1 MNKSQARKILGLDGS
16 EDKREIKRKYRKLM
30 HEHHPDNSDS
40 DDSKLAAKINTA
52 YELIMKGYADSAS
65 GQGDRFS
72 QSTKSNHDTTKRTS
86 RPKHKPWS
94 AKENKNAFCAR
105 PILHEVE
112 DFEGNNLGTIEI
124 ARGKYIWT
132 KDEEF
137 SMFLKSLYETSKELL
152 DNARPSLFFEL
163 PEMIKQKYLADI
175 SYLLTGQF
183 IDSSLTLNE
192 LALVDADSYKVNAM
206 LELESGVTPPKAGS
220 VLYPAGVSNHRLY
233 LRNKV
238 GEIVGYLSFKD
249 DRLYYV
255 VIPLFEQKK
264 AQVKMIVADS
274 VQRNRR
280 GNKYAD
286 IDLWIRV
293 LPTETSEI
301 ESTNNQIRN
310 LLEKYAHEGF

>member
-16 EDKREIKRKYRKLM
+16 EDKREIKKKYRKLM
-30 HEHHPDNSDS
+30 HEHHPDNSNS

-52 YELIMKGYADSAS
+52 YELIMKNYADSAS
-65 GQGDRFS
+65 NSGN
-72 QSTKSNHDTTKRTS
+72 QSNKSNRGATKRTA

-94 AKENKNAFCAR
+94 ARENKNAFCAR

-137 SMFLKSLYETSKELL
+137 TMFLKSIYETSKELL

-163 PEMIKQKYLADI
+163 PEIIKQKYLADI
-175 SYLLTGQF
+175 TYLLTGQF
-183 IDSSLTLNE
+183 IDSTLTLNE
-192 LALVDADSYKVNAM
+192 LALVEADSYKVNAM
-206 LELESGVTPPKAGS
+206 VELEPGATPPKPGS
-220 VLYPAGVSNHRLY
+220 MLYPAGVSNHRLF

-238 GEIVGYLSFKD
+238 GEIIGYLSFKD

-264 AQVKMIVADS
+264 AQVKMVVADDI
-274 VQRNRR
+274 QKTRR
-280 GNKYAD
+280 GNKYVD
-286 IDLWIRV
+286 LDLWIRI
-293 LPTETSEI
+293 LPTETSAV
-301 ESTNNQIRN
+301 ESTNNQIQA
-310 LLEKYAHEGF
+310 LLDKYANEGF

>member
-16 EDKREIKRKYRKLM
+16 EDKREIKKKYRKLM

-52 YELIMKGYADSAS
+52 YELIMKDYADSPNNQS
-65 GQGDRFS
+65 SHNS
-72 QSTKSNHDTTKRTS
+72 QSPKRSNSRKTS
-86 RPKHKPWS
+86 RPQHRPWS

-163 PEMIKQKYLADI
+163 PEIIKQKYLADLT
-175 SYLLTGQF
+175 YLLTGQF

-206 LELESGVTPPKAGS
+206 VELESGVTPPKAGS
-220 VLYPAGVSNHRLY
+220 MLYPAGVSNHRLY
-233 LRNKV
+233 LRNKA

-310 LLEKYAHEGF
+310 LLEKYGHEGF

>member
-16 EDKREIKRKYRKLM
+16 EDKREIKKKYRKLM

-52 YELIMKGYADSAS
+52 YELIMKDYADSQNNQS
-65 GQGDRFS
+65 SHNS
-72 QSTKSNHDTTKRTS
+72 QSPKRSNSRKTS

-94 AKENKNAFCAR
+94 ARENKNAFCAR

-163 PEMIKQKYLADI
+163 PEIIKQKYLADI
-175 SYLLTGQF
+175 TYLLTGQF
-183 IDSSLTLNE
+183 IDSTLTLNE
-192 LALVDADSYKVNAM
+192 LALVEADSYKVNAM
-206 LELESGVTPPKAGS
+206 VELEPGATTPKPGS
-220 VLYPAGVSNHRLY
+220 MLYPAGVSNHRLY
-233 LRNKV
+233 LRNKS
-238 GEIVGYLSFKD
+238 GQIIGYLSFKD

-286 IDLWIRV
+286 IDLWIRI
-293 LPTETSEI
+293 LPTETSAI
-301 ESTNNQIRN
+301 ESTNNKIKV
-310 LLEKYAHEGF
+310 LLEKYGKEGF

>member
-16 EDKREIKRKYRKLM
+16 EDKREIKKKYRKLM
-30 HEHHPDNSDS
+30 YEHHPDNSDS

-52 YELIMKGYADSAS
+52 YELIMKDYADSATNS
-65 GQGDRFS
+65 GN
-72 QSTKSNHDTTKRTS
+72 QSNKSNRSATKRTA

-163 PEMIKQKYLADI
+163 PEIIKQKYLADI
-175 SYLLTGQF
+175 TYLLTGQF

-192 LALVDADSYKVNAM
+192 LALVEADSYKVNAM
-206 LELESGVTPPKAGS
+206 VELEPGATTPKPGS
-220 VLYPAGVSNHRLY
+220 MLYPAGVSNHRLF

-238 GEIVGYLSFKD
+238 GEIIGYLSFKD

-264 AQVKMIVADS
+264 AQVKMVVADDI
-274 VQRNRR
+274 QKTRR
-280 GNKYAD
+280 GNKYVD
-286 IDLWIRV
+286 LDLWIRI
-293 LPTETSEI
+293 LPTETSAV
-301 ESTNNQIRN
+301 ESTNNQIQA
-310 LLEKYAHEGF
+310 LLDKYAHEGF

>member
-16 EDKREIKRKYRKLM
+16 EDKREIKKKYRKLM

-52 YELIMKGYADSAS
+52 YELIMKDYADSAS
-65 GQGDRFS
+65 NSGN
-72 QSTKSNHDTTKRTS
+72 QSNKSNRSATKRTS
-86 RPKHKPWS
+86 RPKHRPWS

-163 PEMIKQKYLADI
+163 PEIIKQKYLADI
-175 SYLLTGQF
+175 TYLLTGQF
-183 IDSSLTLNE
+183 IDSTLTLNE
-192 LALVDADSYKVNAM
+192 LALVEADSYKVNAM
-206 LELESGVTPPKAGS
+206 VELESGATPPKPGS
-220 VLYPAGVSNHRLY
+220 MLYPAGVSNHRLF

-238 GEIVGYLSFKD
+238 GEIIGYLSFKD

-264 AQVKMIVADS
+264 AQVKMVVADDI
-274 VQRNRR
+274 QKTRR
-280 GNKYAD
+280 GNKYVD
-286 IDLWIRV
+286 LDLWIRI
-293 LPTETSEI
+293 LPTETSAL
-301 ESTNNQIRN
+301 ESTNNQIQA
-310 LLEKYAHEGF
+310 LLDKYAHEGF

>member
-16 EDKREIKRKYRKLM
+16 EDKREIKKKYRKLM

-52 YELIMKGYADSAS
+52 YELIMKDYDDNAS
-65 GQGDRFS
+65 NGAAKS
-72 QSTKSNHDTTKRTS
+72 QSSKRGSARKTS

-163 PEMIKQKYLADI
+163 PEIIKQKYLADI
-175 SYLLTGQF
+175 TYLLTGQF
-183 IDSSLTLNE
+183 IDSTLTLNE
-192 LALVDADSYKVNAM
+192 LALVDEDSYKVNAM
-206 LELESGVTPPKAGS
+206 VELESGVTPPKAGS
-220 VLYPAGVSNHRLY
+220 VLYPAGISNHRLY
-233 LRNKV
+233 LRNKA

>member
-16 EDKREIKRKYRKLM
+16 EDKREIKKKYRKLM

-52 YELIMKGYADSAS
+52 YELIMKDYADSAS
-65 GQGDRFS
+65 NS
-72 QSTKSNHDTTKRTS
+72 VNQSNKSNRGATKRTA

-163 PEMIKQKYLADI
+163 PEIIKQKYLAD
-175 SYLLTGQF
+175 STYLLTGQF
-183 IDSSLTLNE
+183 IDSTLTLNE
-192 LALVDADSYKVNAM
+192 LALVEADSYKVNAM
-206 LELESGVTPPKAGS
+206 VELEHGAIPPKPGS
-220 VLYPAGVSNHRLY
+220 MLYPAGVSNHRLF

-238 GEIVGYLSFKD
+238 GEIIGYLSFKD

-264 AQVKMIVADS
+264 AQVKMVVADDI
-274 VQRNRR
+274 QKKRR
-280 GNKYAD
+280 GNKYVD
-286 IDLWIRV
+286 LDLWIRI
-293 LPTETSEI
+293 LPTETSAL
-301 ESTNNQIRN
+301 ESTNNQIQA
-310 LLEKYAHEGF
+310 LLDKYAHEGF

>member
-16 EDKREIKRKYRKLM
+16 EDKREIKKKYRKLM

-52 YELIMKGYADSAS
+52 YELIMKDYADS
-65 GQGDRFS
+65 QNN
-72 QSTKSNHDTTKRTS
+72 QSSHNNQSPKRSNSRKTS

-132 KDEEF
+132 RDEEF

-163 PEMIKQKYLADI
+163 PEIIKQKYLADI
-175 SYLLTGQF
+175 TYLLTGQF
-183 IDSSLTLNE
+183 IDSTLTLNE
-192 LALVDADSYKVNAM
+192 LALVEADSYKVNAM
-206 LELESGVTPPKAGS
+206 VELEPGATPPKPGS
-220 VLYPAGVSNHRLY
+220 MLYPAGVSNHRLF

-238 GEIVGYLSFKD
+238 GEIIGYLSFKD

-264 AQVKMIVADS
+264 AQVKMVVADDI
-274 VQRNRR
+274 QKTRR
-280 GNKYAD
+280 GNKYVD
-286 IDLWIRV
+286 LDLWIRI
-293 LPTETSEI
+293 LPTETSAV
-301 ESTNNQIRN
+301 ESTNNQIQA
-310 LLEKYAHEGF
+310 LLDKYAHEGF

>member
-16 EDKREIKRKYRKLM
+16 EDKREIKKKYRKLM

-52 YELIMKGYADSAS
+52 YELIMKDYDDSATNS
-65 GQGDRFS
+65 GN
-72 QSTKSNHDTTKRTS
+72 QSNKSNRSATKRTS

-94 AKENKNAFCAR
+94 AKENKNAFCVR

-152 DNARPSLFFEL
+152 DNARPSLFFDL
-163 PEMIKQKYLADI
+163 PEIIKQKYLADI
-175 SYLLTGQF
+175 TYLLTGQF
-183 IDSSLTLNE
+183 IDSTLTLNE
-192 LALVDADSYKVNAM
+192 LALVEADSYKVNAM
-206 LELESGVTPPKAGS
+206 VELEPGATPPKPGS
-220 VLYPAGVSNHRLY
+220 MLYPAGVSNHRLF

-238 GEIVGYLSFKD
+238 GEIIGYLSFKD

-264 AQVKMIVADS
+264 AQVKMVVADDI
-274 VQRNRR
+274 QKTRR
-280 GNKYAD
+280 GNKYVD
-286 IDLWIRV
+286 LDLWIRI
-293 LPTETSEI
+293 LPTETSAV
-301 ESTNNQIRN
+301 ESTNNQIQA
-310 LLEKYAHEGF
+310 LLDKYAHEGF

>member
-16 EDKREIKRKYRKLM
+16 EDKREIKKKYRKLM
-30 HEHHPDNSDS
+30 HEHHPDNSNS

-52 YELIMKGYADSAS
+52 YELIMKNYADSAS
-65 GQGDRFS
+65 NSGN
-72 QSTKSNHDTTKRTS
+72 QSNKSNRGATKRTA

-94 AKENKNAFCAR
+94 ARENKNAFCAR

-137 SMFLKSLYETSKELL
+137 TMFLKSIYETSKELL

-163 PEMIKQKYLADI
+163 PEIIKQKYLADI
-175 SYLLTGQF
+175 TYLLTGQF
-183 IDSSLTLNE
+183 IDSTLTLNE
-192 LALVDADSYKVNAM
+192 LALVEADSYKVNAM
-206 LELESGVTPPKAGS
+206 VELEPGATPPKPGS
-220 VLYPAGVSNHRLY
+220 MLYPAGVSNHRLF

-238 GEIVGYLSFKD
+238 GEIIGYLSFKD

-264 AQVKMIVADS
+264 AQVKMVVADDI
-274 VQRNRR
+274 QKTRR
-280 GNKYAD
+280 GNKYVD
-286 IDLWIRV
+286 LDLWIRI
-293 LPTETSEI
+293 LPTETSAL
-301 ESTNNQIRN
+301 ESTNNQIQA
-310 LLEKYAHEGF
+310 LLDKYVHEGF

>member
-16 EDKREIKRKYRKLM
+16 EDKREIKKKYRKLM
-30 HEHHPDNSDS
+30 HEHHPDNSNS

-52 YELIMKGYADSAS
+52 YELIMKDYDDDTRGAQSS
-65 GQGDRFS
+65 GG
-72 QSTKSNHDTTKRTS
+72 QSKSGARARTS

-112 DFEGNNLGTIEI
+112 DFDGNNLGTIEI

-163 PEMIKQKYLADI
+163 PEIIKQKYLADI
-175 SYLLTGQF
+175 TYLLTGQF
-183 IDSSLTLNE
+183 IDSTLTLNE
-192 LALVDADSYKVNAM
+192 LALVEADSYKVNAM
-206 LELESGVTPPKAGS
+206 VELEPGATPPKPGS
-220 VLYPAGVSNHRLY
+220 MLYPAGVSNHRLF

-238 GEIVGYLSFKD
+238 GEIIGYLSFKD

-264 AQVKMIVADS
+264 AQVKMVVADDI
-274 VQRNRR
+274 QKTRR
-280 GNKYAD
+280 GNKYVD
-286 IDLWIRV
+286 LDLWIRI
-293 LPTETSEI
+293 LPTETSAV
-301 ESTNNQIRN
+301 ESTNNQIQA
-310 LLEKYAHEGF
+310 LLDKYAHEGF

>member
-1 MNKSQARKILGLDGS
+1 
-16 EDKREIKRKYRKLM
+16 
-30 HEHHPDNSDS
+30 
-40 DDSKLAAKINTA
+40 
-52 YELIMKGYADSAS
+52 
-65 GQGDRFS
+65 
-72 QSTKSNHDTTKRTS
+72 
-86 RPKHKPWS
+86 
-94 AKENKNAFCAR
+94 
-105 PILHEVE
+105 
-112 DFEGNNLGTIEI
+112 
-124 ARGKYIWT
+124 
-132 KDEEF
+132 
-137 SMFLKSLYETSKELL
+137 MFLKSLYETSKELL

-163 PEMIKQKYLADI
+163 PEIIKQKYLADLA
-175 SYLLTGQF
+175 YLLTGQF
-183 IDSSLTLNE
+183 IDSTLTLNE

-206 LELESGVTPPKAGS
+206 VELESGVTPPKAGS

-233 LRNKV
+233 LRNKA

>member
-16 EDKREIKRKYRKLM
+16 EDKREIKKKYRKLM

-52 YELIMKGYADSAS
+52 YELIMKDYADSQNNQS
-65 GQGDRFS
+65 SYNS
-72 QSTKSNHDTTKRTS
+72 QSPKRGSARKTS
-86 RPKHKPWS
+86 RPKHRPWS

-124 ARGKYIWT
+124 DRGKYIWT

-137 SMFLKSLYETSKELL
+137 AMFLKSIYETSKELL

-163 PEMIKQKYLADI
+163 PEIIKQKYLADI
-175 SYLLTGQF
+175 TYLLTGQF
-183 IDSSLTLNE
+183 IDSTLTLNE
-192 LALVDADSYKVNAM
+192 LALVEADSYKVNAM
-206 LELESGVTPPKAGS
+206 VELEHGATPPKPGS
-220 VLYPAGVSNHRLY
+220 MLYPAGVSNHRLF

-238 GEIVGYLSFKD
+238 GEIIGYLSFKD

-264 AQVKMIVADS
+264 AQVKMVVADDI
-274 VQRNRR
+274 QKTRR
-280 GNKYAD
+280 GNKYVD
-286 IDLWIRV
+286 LDLWIRI
-293 LPTETSEI
+293 LPTETSAL
-301 ESTNNQIRN
+301 ESTNNQIQA
-310 LLEKYAHEGF
+310 LLDKYAHEGF

>member
-16 EDKREIKRKYRKLM
+16 EDKREIKKKYRKLM

-52 YELIMKGYADSAS
+52 YELIMKDYADSAS
-65 GQGDRFS
+65 NSGN
-72 QSTKSNHDTTKRTS
+72 QSNKSNRSATKRTS

-163 PEMIKQKYLADI
+163 PEIIKQKYLADI
-175 SYLLTGQF
+175 TYLLTGQF
-183 IDSSLTLNE
+183 IDSTLTLNE
-192 LALVDADSYKVNAM
+192 LALVEADSYKVNAM
-206 LELESGVTPPKAGS
+206 VELEPGATPPKPGS
-220 VLYPAGVSNHRLY
+220 MLYPAGVSNHRLF

-238 GEIVGYLSFKD
+238 GEIIGYLSFKD

-264 AQVKMIVADS
+264 AQVKMVVADDI
-274 VQRNRR
+274 QKTRR
-280 GNKYAD
+280 GNKYVD
-286 IDLWIRV
+286 LDLWIRI
-293 LPTETSEI
+293 LPTETSAV
-301 ESTNNQIRN
+301 ESTNNQIQA
-310 LLEKYAHEGF
+310 LLDKYAHEGF

>member
-16 EDKREIKRKYRKLM
+16 EDKREIKKKYRKLM

-52 YELIMKGYADSAS
+52 YELIMKDYADSATNS
-65 GQGDRFS
+65 GN
-72 QSTKSNHDTTKRTS
+72 QSNKSNRSATKRTS
-86 RPKHKPWS
+86 RPKHRPWS

-163 PEMIKQKYLADI
+163 PEIIKQKYLADI
-175 SYLLTGQF
+175 TYLLTGQF
-183 IDSSLTLNE
+183 IDSTLTLNE
-192 LALVDADSYKVNAM
+192 LALVEADSYKVNAM
-206 LELESGVTPPKAGS
+206 VELESGATPPKPGS
-220 VLYPAGVSNHRLY
+220 MLYPAGVSNHRLF

-238 GEIVGYLSFKD
+238 GEIIGYLSFKD

-264 AQVKMIVADS
+264 AQVKMVVADDI
-274 VQRNRR
+274 QKTRR
-280 GNKYAD
+280 GNKYVD
-286 IDLWIRV
+286 LDLWIRI
-293 LPTETSEI
+293 LPTETSAV
-301 ESTNNQIRN
+301 ESTNNQIQA
-310 LLEKYAHEGF
+310 LLDKYGHEGF